1 MMVPMSEKLTRRA
14 ALGTFGAT
22 GLTALSACGSGSG
35 PQTPPNLAGKELAKT
50 ADIPVGGGKVIGEFK
65 ILVVQPTAG
74 VFKAFS
80 SVCTHQGCGVTA
92 PRDGKVSCPCH
103 GSEFDAATGEVV
115 KPPAKVGLREYPVEV
130 KNGGV
135 VVV

>member
-1 MMVPMSEKLTRRA
+1 MSQNLSRRA
-14 ALGTFGAT
+14 ALGTFGAA
-22 GLTALSACGSGSG
+22 GLASVTACGAGQG
-35 PQTPPNLAGKELAKT
+35 RQTPQNLVGKELVKA
-50 ADIPVGGGKVIGEFK
+50 ADVPVGGGKIIGEHK
-65 ILVVQPTAG
+65 IFVVQPSEG

-103 GSEFDAATGEVV
+103 GSEFDAATGEVL
-115 KPPAKVGLREYPVEV
+115 KPPAKAKLREYPVEV
-130 KNGGV
+130 KNGAV